1 VVRQTTTCVNVL
13 RHFEHILIHAKANE
27 KHAWYLPPE
36 VAQLHE
42 RVLPVLS
49 YGDRTSRSYH
59 VPRVQRAQST
69 IPATLIGN
77 WEIAGI
83 RSGDVSQ
90 SENITVIG
98 HLKLLERKVTFE
110 CSYGAHL
117 AKCLTWRC
125 ALVQDRIEQNRLFQ
139 YYNFQ
144 YYRIHDSII
153 YSKRIVSLTQ
163 YVKRKVIQCENI
175 HRYYIILFINCRAE
189 VRIAE
194 LRNFFLFFLEELKA
208 CNAEIYRKITCH
220 EYKFTLFIAV
230 RNQRASLLTY
240 LSVKQTNII

>member
-1 VVRQTTTCVNVL
+1 VVRQTTTCINVL
-13 RHFEHILIHAKANE
+13 RYFKHILIHAKANE
-27 KHAWYLPPE
+27 RHAWYLPPE

-49 YGDRTSRSYH
+49 YGDCISRSGH
-59 VPRVQRAQST
+59 VPRAQRAQST

-83 RSGDVSQ
+83 KSGDVSQ

-98 HLKLLERKVTFE
+98 HLKLLERKVTFVRRTFGE
-110 CSYGAHL
+110 MSYVTMRTRPRENR
-117 AKCLTWRC
+117 AKSTLS
-125 ALVQDRIEQNRLFQ
+125 N
-139 YYNFQ
+139 NFQ

-175 HRYYIILFINCRAE
+175 RRYYIILFANCRAE
-189 VRIAE
+189 VRITE
-194 LRNFFLFFLEELKA
+194 LRNFFSFF
-208 CNAEIYRKITCH
+208 R
-220 EYKFTLFIAV
+220 
-230 RNQRASLLTY
+230 RAKSLQCGN
-240 LSVKQTNII
+240 LSQNHVS